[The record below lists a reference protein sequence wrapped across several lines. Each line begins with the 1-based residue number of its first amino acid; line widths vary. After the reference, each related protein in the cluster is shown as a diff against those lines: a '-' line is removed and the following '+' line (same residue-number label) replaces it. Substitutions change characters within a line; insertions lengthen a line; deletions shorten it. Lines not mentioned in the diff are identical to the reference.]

1 MRLFGMTDLVGREG
15 NKRSKRI
22 SVFAAGTF
30 LVLCLSAAVL
40 ARFLPYDPAAAA
52 GSETFWDFF
61 TMIGTMLL
69 PVASVC
75 FAKRLFAGHRFRFV
89 LSWLVGF
96 LIPWSLLIYEVL
108 FPNVP
113 PEGSYLTE
121 TEECVGITIFI
132 AILSLLLNIFDS
144 LAERLL
150 HKLKRREIRY
160 V

>member
-1 MRLFGMTDLVGREG
+1 MNSVQHV
-15 NKRSKRI
+15 NNRSKRI
-22 SVFAAGTF
+22 AVFVAGAV
-30 LVLCLSAAVL
+30 LALCLTAAVV

-52 GSETFWDFF
+52 GSETVWDYFAL
-61 TMIGTMLL
+61 IGTMLI

-75 FAKRLFAGHRFRFV
+75 FAKRMFAGHRFRFV

-96 LIPWSLLIYEVL
+96 LIPWSLLIHEVF

-132 AILSLLLNIFDS
+132 AILSLVINFFDS

-150 HKLKRREIRY
+150 SKLKRGDSL
-160 V
+160 